1 MSLWCDDKYLRLV
14 SGQLDQFKY
23 LAPQKSRFRCP
34 FCGDSAHNK
43 LKARGYTFPKQQTI
57 IYKCHNCDLALPFG
71 AFLKRLS
78 RPLFNAYIIE
88 NFREHAPPRIVE
100 PPPPIIAKR
109 LPILFA
115 GVEQLSGASL
125 APALLPVRDYVT
137 ARQLPDS
144 ALTRLYGTMCG
155 HRWLSSLVGA
165 EKAGGISDGLPYLVI
180 PLRLANHEG
189 YGAQLRL
196 LTRKEYLKFRWG
208 HDQLRI
214 FGLDACDTAALT
226 YCVEGPLDALCVPN
240 AIAMCGSD
248 ILSGVERLSDSGM
261 PVTNRVLVWDNEP
274 RNPQITK
281 HLRTAI
287 AAGERVVIWPRALPK
302 DLNEMVA
309 AGHNVASLLAQHT
322 YRGLAA
328 QLEYRQW
335 TI

>member
-34 FCGDSAHNK
+34 FCGDSARNK

-57 IYKCHNCDLALPFG
+57 IYKCHNCDIALPFG

-78 RPLFNAYIIE
+78 RALFNEYIIE
-88 NFREHAPPRIVE
+88 NFREQAPAPIVIST
-100 PPPPIIAKR
+100 PIIARR

-115 GVEQLSGASL
+115 GVEQLSSASL
-125 APALLPVRDYVT
+125 TAALQPVRDYVT
-137 ARQLPDS
+137 TRQLPDS
-144 ALTRLYGTMCG
+144 ALTRLYGTMIG
-155 HRWLSSLVGA
+155 HTWLASLVGR
-165 EKAGGISDGLPYLVI
+165 EKAGAIVDGLPYLVI
-180 PLRLANHEG
+180 PLRLPNHEW
-189 YGAQLRL
+189 YGAQMRL
-196 LTRKEYLKFRWG
+196 LTRKEYLTFRWG
-208 HDQLRI
+208 HDHLRV
-214 FGLDACDTAALT
+214 FGLDDCDRTTLT

-248 ILSGVERLSDSGM
+248 ILSGLDRLHESGM
-261 PVTNRVLVWDNEP
+261 PVDNRVLVWDNEP

-281 HLRTAI
+281 HLRQAI

-302 DLNEMVA
+302 DVNDMVS
-309 AGHNVASLLAQHT
+309 AGYDVVSLLATHT

-328 QLEYRQW
+328 ELEYRQW